1 MANLWILTSVCLLAL
16 SVTCKATNE
25 YRSEYHGLGKSVNL
39 TCMNKTWSDMLY
51 IIWKLNMRGTNCRIT
66 AGIDEAA
73 HDTCKDGK
81 VLRNTTTGQSYLHVP
96 NFKNEDE
103 GIYSCETAFLGS
115 SYAVQINVSAFVP
128 PQISTRLDIRD
139 GKREAV
145 CSAAGGKPA
154 ASVSWRNTWNC
165 NVTQSSRQNSDGS
178 FTVESRFILPD
189 PVDADNLS
197 CIITHPSWGERLGIL
212 LTSDQREPRL
222 FQWIIVAL
230 GSISFAVAVLAGLY
244 ITRKHLGKLR
254 NCCKSKISASPP
266 PKTPQPQDVEEVEPY
281 ASYVQRVN
289 SIYNSSAELCNA

>member
-16 SVTCKATNE
+16 SVTCKATNGNSSTSVAQSSQTTTKPLFTE

-73 HDTCKDGK
+73 HDT
-81 VLRNTTTGQSYLHVP
+81 
-96 NFKNEDE
+96 F
-103 GIYSCETAFLGS
+103 
-115 SYAVQINVSAFVP
+115 P

>member
-1 MANLWILTSVCLLAL
+1 MANLWILTTVSLLAL
-16 SVTCKATNE
+16 SVTCKATNGNSSTSVAHSSQTTTKPLFTE
-25 YRSEYHGLGKSVNL
+25 YRSEYHGLGKSIDL
-39 TCMNKTWSDMLY
+39 TL
-51 IIWKLNMRGTNCRIT
+51 
-66 AGIDEAA
+66 
-73 HDTCKDGK
+73 
-81 VLRNTTTGQSYLHVP
+81 
-96 NFKNEDE
+96 
-103 GIYSCETAFLGS
+103 
-115 SYAVQINVSAFVP
+115 QINVSAFVP

-154 ASVSWRNTWNC
+154 ASVSWRNTWNS
-165 NVTQSSRQNSDGS
+165 NMTQSSRQNSDGS
-178 FTVESRFILPD
+178 FTVEIRFILPD
-189 PVDADNLS
+189 PVDTDNLS
-197 CIITHPSWGERLGIL
+197 CIVTHPSWGEEHTMGIH